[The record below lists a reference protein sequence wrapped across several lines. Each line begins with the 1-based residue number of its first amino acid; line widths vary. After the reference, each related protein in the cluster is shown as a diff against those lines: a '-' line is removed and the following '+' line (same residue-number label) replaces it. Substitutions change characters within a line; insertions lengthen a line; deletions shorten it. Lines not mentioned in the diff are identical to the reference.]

1 MKDKAL
7 PYTFYKQSGESL
19 FTAYTI
25 SDISAF
31 GTATFEKGEES
42 SGNIGIE
49 EYFIT
54 DEYIDF
60 CLKKLW

>member
-1 MKDKAL
+1 MKL
-7 PYTFYKQSGESL
+7 ISRL

-31 GTATFEKGEES
+31 GTATFEKGEEC
-42 SGNIGIE
+42 SGSIGLE